1 MYKSMQDIEKEYD
14 GHWVFMINCQ
24 KGELHEVIGGEVIA
38 FNKKKEP
45 VARLWG
51 NKYDSKIYFRYVGSI
66 PEGMGVLL

>member
-14 GHWVFMINCQ
+14 GYWVFMINCK

-38 FNKKKEP
+38 FNKDKDS
-45 VARLWG
+45 VAKLWG
-51 NKYDSKIYFRYVGSI
+51 KKYNSKTYFRYIGSI